1 MVKTLRESQAELGD
15 LVERASRGE
24 EVLIAVD
31 GQVKARLTAASPAP
45 ANREADFAWM
55 APARP
60 RPDMKAIAEDLRAH
74 LYDGYTGKPGPPIEE
89 MLEEMREE
97 RF

>member
-1 MVKTLRESQAELGD
+1 
-15 LVERASRGE
+15 
-24 EVLIAVD
+24 
-31 GQVKARLTAASPAP
+31 
-45 ANREADFAWM
+45 
-55 APARP
+55 
-60 RPDMKAIAEDLRAH
+60 MKAIAENLRAH

>member
-1 MVKTLRESQAELGD
+1 MVKTPQESQAELGD
-15 LVERASRGE
+15 LVERASQGE

-45 ANREADFAWM
+45 V
-55 APARP
+55 RP
-60 RPDMKAIAEDLRAH
+60 RPDMKAIAENLRAH
-74 LYDGYTGKPGPPIEE
+74 LYDGYTGKLGPPIEE